1 MADSLAPAWLVTM
14 GEYFQEESENQWFW
28 FSAFVVTMLVG
39 AFWIEASLVLPGVS
53 TAGLLDEGETLEAV
67 EWSGDGSSALVL
79 VGRADASP
87 VRFFEQS
94 NDNQATFRAAD
105 TSALKPTA
113 MCAFSDGWLIGGEG
127 GLVGR
132 YDGSSFELI
141 SLDWGDETP
150 ADVIDIAC
158 IDDNS
163 GWLVTGGARQTSVH
177 TFYNGGISAG
187 TSPPTSTTVMT
198 SVSQSPDGSSVIV
211 TGYDTA
217 LATPTLG
224 LQGEIVIRADGVLGQ
239 QPNLVTLHHGA
250 GGPIHTVAFVDSST
264 WGGQVTAL
272 LAGDSSALLLKSD
285 STIVSLPG
293 VGGSTAAAVDSSGTF
308 WFASGKSAELLSI
321 SPTSDEPETHTVSQ
335 SAVVDA
341 TMAMAVGNEV
351 VFYGTGVDGNI
362 GAMQLDPTASSDVG
376 RSLARMGDLIFL
388 IIIIFAV
395 AVIGHALYIKGL
407 TPW

>member
-67 EWSGDGSSALVL
+67 EWGGDGASALVL
-79 VGRADASP
+79 VGRSDDPP
-87 VRFFEQS
+87 VRFFEES
-94 NDNQATFRAAD
+94 NDNKATFRTAD
-105 TSALKPTA
+105 TLALNPTA
-113 MCAFSDGWLIGGEG
+113 MCAFSEGWLIGGEG

-158 IDDNS
+158 NDGSS

-177 TFYNGGISAG
+177 TFYNGGVSAG

-264 WGGQVTAL
+264 WGGEVTAL
-272 LAGDSSALLLKSD
+272 LAGGSSALLLKSD

-308 WFASGKSAELLSI
+308 WFASGESSELLSI

-341 TMAMAVGNEV
+341 RFAASVGDEV
-351 VFYGTGVDGNI
+351 VFYGTGVDGNV

-376 RSLARMGDLIFL
+376 RSLARMGDLLFL

-395 AVIGHALYIKGL
+395 AVIGHGLYVKGL